1 MYLEDHFYKW
11 TLKPQ
16 KIVPLYIIFFLK
28 MLRVEE
34 RGKLFQ
40 FKVNMCYVSNMY
52 AEITGQI
59 ITKPQSP

>member
-1 MYLEDHFYKW
+1 MD
-11 TLKPQ
+11 PQ
-16 KIVPLYIIFFLK
+16 TPKNRSFIHNFLFK